1 MDIEKITCTIAH
13 GQGYKNIINL
23 QFVIWQLMSDSL
35 EIINMDEPDY
45 DRYKDQLEEELQ
57 VLRQRTKVPNAANVH
72 I

>member
-1 MDIEKITCTIAH
+1 
-13 GQGYKNIINL
+13 
-23 QFVIWQLMSDSL
+23 MSDSL

-57 VLRQRTKVPNAANVH
+57 VLRQRTKVPNAVNVH